1 MFQRQTSQPLISE
14 LGLAVIASGEVP
26 AAGEDKEVLRE
37 IAWKPG
43 DSAALTGAK
52 LLEVTGRDF
61 QGRVIGNRALI
72 YFGEIALTRKLTK
85 SHSIVRAAYLSD
97 AKPVN
102 KSISHRARQGP
113 HGDRPLA
120 DR

>member
-1 MFQRQTSQPLISE
+1 M
-14 LGLAVIASGEVP
+14 
-26 AAGEDKEVLRE
+26 
-37 IAWKPG
+37 
-43 DSAALTGAK
+43 
-52 LLEVTGRDF
+52 TGRDF

-102 KSISHRARQGP
+102 KSIVTALDKDLKEIARSPTDENGLATFDAAV
-113 HGDRPLA
+113 HCGWRNIFSAKGLCNRSRFRINFLEDRSAHVRRLRSA
-120 DR
+120 HTR